1 VTGGQRLGGALSAL
15 LAAALVI
22 ALTQA
27 AAAAGPKP
35 GSPEYVQRDSQNIA
49 DAYGRQTAPDGQFNN
64 PKYTLALR
72 EEHNDVFLQQ
82 LAQQAASPGHLA
94 LTPGNVFPGWN
105 GGNPFRRGWNGKRGQ
120 VTQISYTNRY
130 GALIRGDLFAPL
142 PGARDPYSGKELKP
156 PYPGV
161 VITTGSIQGSE
172 RMYWWLAED
181 LAERGYEVLT
191 YDVQGQGTSET
202 LPHEND
208 QVNALPFCN
217 PFAAPADKEQ
227 FGCPG
232 VPAQQESNFVFGT
245 QDALSFFLSTPAAH
259 YPNPHAGSTEVNP
272 FNPYWQLFDRSPD
285 KRTVTKGRT
294 TRVAIVGHSLG
305 AAAISYVQG
314 VDKRVETA
322 VALDKLSADPDH
334 GIPQS
339 EKVKPVVPALGVQS
353 EYGFN
358 VQPYTLSH
366 GSSIEPQPGPPDQGP
381 DPMRE
386 RGTGFEAWRKAGVDS
401 MVIVPRSSTHLEYT
415 DIAYVLPASRY
426 GQDVASVYT
435 QRWLDRYLKHED
447 APLLSS
453 SLRYI
458 EPVDVGKWQAV
469 NLQRSKH
476 LSFYFCSAY
485 SVRDP
490 RTGLRTANGDIAGVG
505 GCPALAS
512 EAGGPGCLARRA
524 PIGPRNIGRVRLGL
538 TRRQL
543 LRRVPAPRRRTK
555 RSWRWCVKGGKGTVA
570 AAFTRKGRVALV
582 ATTAPRHGNRRIHAG
597 ARLGAVRRSYPRARA
612 LGHALLRANPRSP
625 RLLGVRR
632 GRVRYIAVSSGRV
645 IARPR
650 TLRSYL
656 RLAGVTR

>member
-1 VTGGQRLGGALSAL
+1 VAGGQALRRACVGL
-15 LAAALVI
+15 LAIVVALP
-22 ALTQA
+22 AGAHA
-27 AAAAGPKP
+27 AAPKP
-35 GSPEYVQRDSQNIA
+35 GSPEYVQRDNQNMS
-49 DAYGRQTAPDGQFNN
+49 DAYGRETAPDGQFNN
-64 PKYTLALR
+64 PNYTLAIR
-72 EEHNDVFLQQ
+72 QEHNDVWFQQ
-82 LAQQAASPGHLA
+82 LAQQAATPGHLA

-120 VTQISYTNRY
+120 ISSIAYTNRY
-130 GALIRGDLFAPL
+130 GALIRGDVFAPL
-142 PGARDPYSGKELKP
+142 PGAKDPYTGEELKP

-172 RMYWWLAED
+172 RMYWWLAQD
-181 LAERGYEVLT
+181 LAERGYVVLT

-208 QVNALPFCN
+208 QVNAFPFCN
-217 PFAAPADKEQ
+217 PFAPPGDKEEL
-227 FGCPG
+227 GCPG
-232 VPAQQESNFVFGT
+232 VPFQQESNFIFGT
-245 QDALSFFLSTPAAH
+245 QDALSFFLSSPGSPYA
-259 YPNPHAGSTEVNP
+259 NPHAGSSQVNA

-285 KRTVTKGRT
+285 KRSATPGRT
-294 TRVAIVGHSLG
+294 TRMAIVGHSLG

-314 VDKRVETA
+314 VDKRVEAA
-322 VALDKLSADPDH
+322 VAFDKLSAS
-334 GIPQS
+334 GSGGVPQG
-339 EKVKPVVPALGVQS
+339 EKVKPVVPALAVQS

-358 VQPYTLSH
+358 VQPYTVSH
-366 GSSIEPQPGPPDQGP
+366 GSSFAPQPGPPDQGP
-381 DPMRE
+381 DPIRE
-386 RGTGFEAWRKAGVDS
+386 RKTGFEPWRKAGVDS
-401 MVIVPRSSTHLEYT
+401 MLIVPRASTHLEYT

-426 GQDVASVYT
+426 GQDVSSVYT
-435 QRWLDRYLKHED
+435 QRWLDRYLKHRN

-469 NLQRSKH
+469 NLQRSKQ

-485 SVRDP
+485 SMHDA
-490 RTGLRTANGDIAGVG
+490 RTGRRIADGDIARVG

-512 EAGGPGCLARRA
+512 EAAGGRGCLARRA

-543 LRRVPAPRRRTK
+543 LGRVPAPRRK
-555 RSWRWCVKGGKGTVA
+555 KGRSWRWCVKGGKGTVS

-582 ATTAPRHGNRRIHAG
+582 ATTAPRHGNRRVHPGTRITALRHA
-597 ARLGAVRRSYPRARA
+597 YPRARA
-612 LGHALLRANPRSP
+612 VGRALLRANPGSP

-632 GRVRYIAVSSGRV
+632 GRVRYVAVSSRRI
-645 IARPR
+645 IARPG

-656 RLAGVTR
+656 RRAGVAR

>member
-1 VTGGQRLGGALSAL
+1 MLLRRVGRSRIGRGSLRRTGVVAAVFALAVP
-15 LAAALVI
+15 AAA
-22 ALTQA
+22 T
-27 AAAAGPKP
+27 AAGPQP
-35 GSPEYVQRDSQNIA
+35 GTPEYVQRDNQNIA
-49 DAYGRQTAPDGQFNN
+49 DAYGRQTAPDGQLLN
-64 PKYTLALR
+64 PHYLPALVA
-72 EEHNDVFLQQ
+72 EGNEVGLSQ
-82 LAQQAASPGHLA
+82 LAQQAATPNHVA
-94 LTPGNVFPGWN
+94 LTPGAVFPGWN
-105 GGNPFRRGWNGKRGQ
+105 VGNPLRRGWTGRRGLRTA
-120 VTQISYTNRY
+120 VSWTNRY
-130 GALIRGDLFAPL
+130 GALIRGDVFSPL
-142 PGARDPYSGKELKP
+142 PGARDPYTGEELQP

-245 QDALSFFLSTPAAH
+245 QDALSFFLSAPSGR
-259 YPNPHAGSTEVNP
+259 YPNPHAGSTEVNR
-272 FNPYWQLFDRSPD
+272 FNPYWRLFDRSPN

-314 VDKRVETA
+314 VDRRVEA
-322 VALDKLSADPDH
+322 AGALDKLSANSDN

-339 EKVKPVVPALGVQS
+339 EKVKPVVPALGLQS

-485 SVRDP
+485 SIHDA
-490 RTGLRTANGDIAGVG
+490 RTGRRIADGDIAGVG

-524 PIGPRNIGRVRLGL
+524 PIGPE
-538 TRRQL
+538 
-543 LRRVPAPRRRTK
+543 
-555 RSWRWCVKGGKGTVA
+555 
-570 AAFTRKGRVALV
+570 
-582 ATTAPRHGNRRIHAG
+582 
-597 ARLGAVRRSYPRARA
+597 
-612 LGHALLRANPRSP
+612 
-625 RLLGVRR
+625 
-632 GRVRYIAVSSGRV
+632 
-645 IARPR
+645 
-650 TLRSYL
+650 
-656 RLAGVTR
+656 